1 MDFNLL
7 LSKLESIFNVFKWST
22 ESVGIVVTS
31 KRDALN
37 LTIAFVIILWEIISP
52 RYSSTDNDYRY
63 LRKPLLSTFVFFYVS
78 IAFVGF
84 GVEPIYG
91 DR

>member
-7 LSKLESIFNVFKWST
+7 LSKLESIFNISNWSF

-52 RYSSTDNDYRY
+52 RYSSTDNDYEY
-63 LRKPLLSTFVFFYVS
+63 FRKPFLYTFVIFFVS
-78 IAFVGF
+78 VAFVGF
-84 GVEPIYG
+84 GVEPIYS